1 MVMDGGLPREKA
13 ERLVWVG
20 LQASGAAPCGLPSG
34 LAGTGAPGGA
44 PVSQGGRQGE
54 RALSVAQTV

>member
-1 MVMDGGLPREKA
+1 MVMDGSLPREEA
-13 ERLVWVG
+13 ERLAWAG
-20 LQASGAAPCGLPSG
+20 SRLQAPRHAACPVASQV
-34 LAGTGAPGGA
+34 LAHLGGA